1 VNRRRA
7 RLGAIVVANALAAAP
22 AAAAAVAPPVTID
35 GPSTAIVSLDGLA
48 LAQDGSGAVVYRKLA
63 GGVPH
68 VFAALEQAGVW
79 GAPAQLDATLAGGAS
94 ASAVAVSNGGRVAV
108 VWTSGGTLYGEVHPA
123 GASGF
128 SAPQAIAAASGTPAL
143 AMGVSGTAYV
153 AFVAPA
159 GTASNVDVARL
170 DRSSTSFALLSD
182 ALNTAPITLPSA
194 GGPTIAVSAD
204 ATAVV
209 AWAQLQGD
217 GSTHVFVRRA
227 SAAGP
232 SPVIDDATVATLGGI
247 TGGSADSPA
256 VGIAYDSSS
265 AWVAFRETFGAFTR
279 VVVTK
284 LLGDELRTPVFA
296 DSLGPGAAA
305 SSALAPSLAINGNDV
320 GLLASELSPAGS
332 LVVAA
337 LGTPGGPPG
346 WTPGSVVNSA
356 PDSVPPSPLAALSA
370 SGKGIVVYTPNAGAL
385 DAELFA
391 RGVSSAPLA
400 LSSTTTGPVVAADG
414 LAAGADDRGD
424 RAVGFVAGSPT
435 ALSVLVEPIVVPPG
449 APRATGAQ
457 RWTAERR
464 PVLRWQA
471 SSDSWTPPQYAVYLD
486 GTRVAT
492 TTSTS
497 YAVPADLSDGRHTW
511 RVVATDSLGQQAP
524 SMTRRLL
531 VDAGRPVLRL
541 RVAGKRSAGA
551 PVSFTVNA
559 TALSGVRHVS
569 LDYGDGHATSGPS
582 ATHVYA
588 NAGHYTVVV
597 TVTDG
602 ARVSAVLRVGVT
614 IS

>member
-1 VNRRRA
+1 MNRRRA

-22 AAAAAVAPPVTID
+22 AAAATVAPPVTID
-35 GPSTAIVSLDGLA
+35 GPSAAIVSLDGLA
-48 LAQDGSGAVVYRKLA
+48 LAQDGGGALVYRKLA

-68 VFAALEQAGVW
+68 VFAALEHAGVW
-79 GAPAQLDATLAGGAS
+79 GAPEQLDSTLAGGAS

-108 VWTSGGTLYGEVHPA
+108 VWISGGTLYGEVQPA
-123 GASGF
+123 GAVGF

-170 DRSSTSFALLSD
+170 DRSSTSFALLSG
-182 ALNTAPITLPSA
+182 ALNTAPITLASA

-209 AWAQLQGD
+209 AWAQLQAD

-227 SAAGP
+227 SVAGP
-232 SPVIDDATVATLGGI
+232 SPVLDDATVATLGGVA
-247 TGGSADSPA
+247 GGSADSPA
-256 VGIAYDSSS
+256 VGVAYDSSS

-296 DSLGPGAAA
+296 DSLGPAAA
-305 SSALAPSLAINGNDV
+305 TSSALAPSLAINGNGA
-320 GLLASELSPAGS
+320 GLLASESSPADS

-337 LGTPGGPPG
+337 LGTAGGPPG
-346 WTPGSVVNSA
+346 WTPGAIVNGT
-356 PDSVPPSPLAALSA
+356 PDSVAPSPLAALSA
-370 SGKGIVVYTPNAGAL
+370 SGKGVVVYTPSAGAL
-385 DAELFA
+385 DAALFA

-400 LSSTTTGPVVAADG
+400 LSSTTTGPAVAADG
-414 LAAGADDRGD
+414 LAAAADDRGD
-424 RAVGFVAGSPT
+424 LAVGFIAGSPT
-435 ALSVLVEPIVVPPG
+435 ALSVLVEPIVRPPG
-449 APRATGAQ
+449 APRATGTQ
-457 RWTAERR
+457 RWTAKRR

-471 SSDSWTPPQYAVYLD
+471 SSDSWTPPTYTVYLD
-486 GTRVAT
+486 GRQVAT
-492 TTSTS
+492 TASTS
-497 YAVPADLSDGRHTW
+497 YALPADLRDGRHSW
-511 RVVATDSLGQQAP
+511 RVVAIDSLGQHAP

-531 VDAGRPVLRL
+531 VDAARPLVRL
-541 RVAGKRSAGA
+541 QVAGKRSAGA
-551 PVSFTVNA
+551 TVSFTVDA
-559 TALSGVRHVS
+559 TALSGVRRVS
-569 LDYGDGHATSGPS
+569 LDYGDGHAGSGPS
-582 ATHVYA
+582 TTHVYA
-588 NAGHYTVVV
+588 SVGHYSVVV

-602 ARVSAVLRVGVT
+602 AHVSELLRVRVT